1 MFFQS
6 SNPVLQPLFLRE
18 IAVVVS
24 LKKCRRVKHRGCK
37 MMAQT
42 ASVRAIFDDKPRDG
56 LSGCGVRWRVA
67 LRTRRSPGQPEG
79 GGMQPNGICPFKRS
93 VCGLQRAIWQ

>member
-1 MFFQS
+1 
-6 SNPVLQPLFLRE
+6 
-18 IAVVVS
+18 
-24 LKKCRRVKHRGCK
+24 

-79 GGMQPNGICPFKRS
+79 GGHAAERDLPFQTKRLRS
-93 VCGLQRAIWQ
+93 PAGYLATAPQLMPD